1 MEEIIGLLIAL
12 AAVIL
17 KAVVNRLEKS
27 GRKSSAPVTSED
39 APESGGLDVKG
50 WILEALE
57 EAAGESAESEVVFDD
72 DGQIVEVKPVVVQ
85 PEPVKPVVEPVNY
98 IETVN
103 RTTKHKAEPLRP
115 AAKRM
120 ILQEDENSV
129 KKGEKIDPKK
139 LVIYSEIMKPKF

>member
-39 APESGGLDVKG
+39 APESRGLDVKG

-103 RTTKHKAEPLRP
+103 RTTKPKAEPLRP

>member
-17 KAVVNRLEKS
+17 KAVSSRLEKS
-27 GRKSSAPVTSED
+27 GRKPSAPVTSED
-39 APESGGLDVKG
+39 DPEAGGLDVKG

-57 EAAGESAESEVVFDD
+57 EAAGESAE
-72 DGQIVEVKPVVVQ
+72 PVSFM
-85 PEPVKPVVEPVNY
+85 
-98 IETVN
+98 ETVN
-103 RTTKHKAEPLRP
+103 RMTKPKAEPLRP
-115 AAKRM
+115 AAKRKM
-120 ILQEDENSV
+120 LQEDETSG

>member
-17 KAVVNRLEKS
+17 KAVSSRLEKS
-27 GRKSSAPVTSED
+27 GRKPSAPVTSED
-39 APESGGLDVKG
+39 NPEAGGLDVKG

-57 EAAGESAESEVVFDD
+57 EAAGESAEPEVVFDD

-85 PEPVKPVVEPVNY
+85 PEPVKPAVEPVSFM
-98 IETVN
+98 ETVN
-103 RTTKHKAEPLRP
+103 RTTRPKAEPLRP
-115 AAKRM
+115 AAKRKM
-120 ILQEDENSV
+120 LQEDETSG

>member
-17 KAVVNRLEKS
+17 KAVGSRLEKS
-27 GRKSSAPVTSED
+27 GRKPSAPVSSED
-39 APESGGLDVKG
+39 VPEAGGLDVKG

-57 EAAGESAESEVVFDD
+57 EAAGEPADPEVLFDD

-85 PEPVKPVVEPVNY
+85 PEPV
-98 IETVN
+98 
-103 RTTKHKAEPLRP
+103 RL
-115 AAKRM
+115 AAKRK
-120 ILQEDENSV
+120 ILQEDETSG

>member
-17 KAVVNRLEKS
+17 KAVGSMLEKS
-27 GRKSSAPVTSED
+27 GRKPSAPVSSED
-39 APESGGLDVKG
+39 VPEAGGLDVKG

-57 EAAGESAESEVVFDD
+57 EDAGEPADPEVLFDD

-85 PEPVKPVVEPVNY
+85 PEPV
-98 IETVN
+98 
-103 RTTKHKAEPLRP
+103 RP
-115 AAKRM
+115 AAKRK
-120 ILQEDENSV
+120 ILQEDEASG